1 MAGVKEKSNERQTG
15 SAEPDFPVL
24 SPCRPALEILQ
35 GGI

>member
-15 SAEPDFPVL
+15 SAEPDFPAL
-24 SPCRPALEILQ
+24 SPCPALEILQ